1 MKLCNNVRFKKKY
14 KSQPLYISIAD
25 LEVPKVIVTEEGTS
39 DTSANTI
46 ADTTDLTDEDLDN
59 KAQKVEREAFFRK
72 LMEKKKP
79 LLQRQKSNPTPLD
92 ITKEESIAKY
102 IAEEVNTD
110 TE

>member
-1 MKLCNNVRFKKKY
+1 MVSICECNF
-14 KSQPLYISIAD
+14 IAD
-25 LEVPKVIVTEEGTS
+25 LEVPKVIVTEEGGTS

-46 ADTTDLTDEDLDN
+46 TDTTTDLTDEDLDN